1 MRMSVQKKVD
11 IGKVIEEKSP
21 RFFKLMPKFLLRKI
35 KSLLHESDINNI
47 LKNLY
52 GKEQL
57 DFISG
62 GLKELQV
69 MSSNYGLEKIPRKKG
84 VVIVANHPLGGLDGL
99 ALINEIGKY
108 RKDIKFLVNDILS
121 KIEPFKPYFI
131 PINKHGLN
139 SRENILRL
147 EELFASEKC
156 IVIFPSGLVS
166 RKKRG
171 IIQDLEW
178 RKTFVT
184 KAKKYNKPIYPIYI
198 SGQNSN
204 RFYKIAKWR
213 SLLGIKI
220 NLEMFFLVDEMF
232 KQKGNT
238 IEITMGKLIEPKFLD
253 NKKNDSEWAQVIKN
267 YVYNIK
273 NNINLEFI
281 ESIKNEKN
289 Y

>member
-1 MRMSVQKKVD
+1 MSVQKKVD

-69 MSSNYGLEKIPRKKG
+69 MSSNYGLEKIPRKRG

-147 EELFASEKC
+147 EELFASDKC

-166 RKKRG
+166 RKKSG
-171 IIQDLEW
+171 IVQDLEW

-184 KAKKYNKPIYPIYI
+184 KAKKYNKPIYPVYI

>member
-1 MRMSVQKKVD
+1 MSVQKKVD

-171 IIQDLEW
+171 IVQDLEW

>member
-1 MRMSVQKKVD
+1 MSNQKKVD
-11 IGKVIEEKSP
+11 IVKVIEEKSP
-21 RFFKLMPKFLLRKI
+21 RFFKLIPKFLLRKI

-47 LKNLY
+47 LKNLQ
-52 GKEQL
+52 GKEKL

-84 VVIVANHPLGGLDGL
+84 IVIVANHPLGGLDGL

-121 KIEPFKPYFI
+121 EIEPFKPYFI

-147 EELFASEKC
+147 EELFASDKC

-184 KAKKYNKPIYPIYI
+184 KAKKYNKPIYPVYI

-213 SLLGIKI
+213 SFFAIKI

-238 IEITMGKLIEPKFLD
+238 IKITMGRLIEPKFLD
-253 NKKNDSEWAQVIKN
+253 SKKNDSEWAQVIKN
-267 YVYNIK
+267 YVYNIQ

>member
-1 MRMSVQKKVD
+1 MSVQKKVD

-62 GLKELQV
+62 GLKGT
-69 MSSNYGLEKIPRKKG
+69 SSNVKQLWARENSKKKG

-166 RKKRG
+166 RKKVE
-171 IIQDLEW
+171 LY
-178 RKTFVT
+178 KTW
-184 KAKKYNKPIYPIYI
+184 
-198 SGQNSN
+198 SG
-204 RFYKIAKWR
+204 
-213 SLLGIKI
+213 
-220 NLEMFFLVDEMF
+220 
-232 KQKGNT
+232 
-238 IEITMGKLIEPKFLD
+238 
-253 NKKNDSEWAQVIKN
+253 
-267 YVYNIK
+267 
-273 NNINLEFI
+273 
-281 ESIKNEKN
+281 EKRL
-289 Y
+289 

>member
-1 MRMSVQKKVD
+1 MTVQKNVD

-21 RFFKLMPKFLLRKI
+21 RFFKLIPKFLLRKI
-35 KSLLHESDINNI
+35 KSLLHESEINNI
-47 LKNLY
+47 LENLS
-52 GKEQL
+52 GKEKL

-69 MSSNYGLEKIPRKKG
+69 MSSNYGLEEIPRKKG
-84 VVIVANHPLGGLDGL
+84 VVVVANHPLGGLDGL

-121 KIEPFKPYFI
+121 EIEPFKPYFI

-147 EELFASEKC
+147 EELFASDKC

-166 RKKRG
+166 RKKSG
-171 IIQDLEW
+171 IVKDLEW

-184 KAKKYNKPIYPIYI
+184 KAKKHNKPIYPVYI

-213 SLLGIKI
+213 SLFGIKI

-238 IEITMGKLIEPKFLD
+238 IEITMGKLIKPKFLD
-253 NKKNDSEWAQVIKN
+253 NKKNDSEWAQAIKN
-267 YVYNIK
+267 YIYKIP

-281 ESIKNEKN
+281 ESIKK
-289 Y
+289 

>member
-1 MRMSVQKKVD
+1 MSVQKKVD

-57 DFISG
+57 DFIRG

-253 NKKNDSEWAQVIKN
+253 NKKNDSEWAEVIKN

>member
-1 MRMSVQKKVD
+1 MSVQKKVD

-99 ALINEIGKY
+99 ALINEIGKH

-147 EELFASEKC
+147 EELFASDKC

-171 IIQDLEW
+171 IVQDLEW

-184 KAKKYNKPIYPIYI
+184 KAKKYNKPIYPVYI

-213 SLLGIKI
+213 SLFGIKI